1 LKYLRVLI
9 VLGLFALVGGGP
21 LAGQEIQ
28 TAQDFFDRLSQRYG
42 QIEDYTAQITMT
54 TEDKELRGTL
64 YYKKPDMVR
73 IDFSQPEDQ
82 VLVSNGGSLKVYIPD
97 YNVVLQQS
105 LSGGRSGQSGATLAS
120 SEGLA
125 LLRSN
130 YSIAYQ
136 DSPTPVPLEEGSDVM
151 VTKLQLDWRST
162 TEGFRKL
169 IISVTETFL
178 IRRIVGTTA
187 NYEEIQFDFED
198 IRLNQNLPEARF
210 DYEAPASA
218 NMFPNFLF
226 EQES

>member
-1 LKYLRVLI
+1 LI
-9 VLGLFALVGGGP
+9 VLGVFALVGVGP

>member
-1 LKYLRVLI
+1 
-9 VLGLFALVGGGP
+9 
-21 LAGQEIQ
+21 
-28 TAQDFFDRLSQRYG
+28 
-42 QIEDYTAQITMT
+42 
-54 TEDKELRGTL
+54 
-64 YYKKPDMVR
+64 
-73 IDFSQPEDQ
+73 
-82 VLVSNGGSLKVYIPD
+82 
-97 YNVVLQQS
+97 
-105 LSGGRSGQSGATLAS
+105 
-120 SEGLA
+120 
-125 LLRSN
+125 
-130 YSIAYQ
+130 
-136 DSPTPVPLEEGSDVM
+136 M